1 MEVWKACHMLTRR
14 SILPF
19 VAPMQTCSDT
29 DAFPCLSTDACLLFR
44 FRVSLRSYLLPD
56 TVTRTSVPLLVAQP
70 DGFEHHLLLLVRN
83 SDKEREKN
91 VDLN

>member
-1 MEVWKACHMLTRR
+1 MPAYYFD
-14 SILPF
+14 S
-19 VAPMQTCSDT
+19 
-29 DAFPCLSTDACLLFR
+29 ACLYGI
-44 FRVSLRSYLLPD
+44 RSYLLPD

-70 DGFEHHLLLLVRN
+70 DGFEHHRLLLVRN